1 MYVSICV
8 KLGTYINM
16 YGCFVSGPSYGCKA
30 PGPGFFLFFFCLF
43 FLLINILLPFQSKK
57 KKKVW
62 LLNA

>member
-1 MYVSICV
+1 
-8 KLGTYINM
+8 M
-16 YGCFVSGPSYGCKA
+16 YGCFVSGPSYGWKA

-57 KKKVW
+57 KKKKVW

>member
-43 FLLINILLPFQSKK
+43 FLMINILLPFQY
-57 KKKVW
+57 
-62 LLNA
+62 